1 MTQKCDMVNQQVCQP
16 VPFRVPVPGKKIV
29 PQPPRWE
36 MKCEDITEHRQQCKT
51 VYEDKTI
58 RVPVKECNQGTTQLC
73 EDYEVPRQE
82 VQTTQESGT
91 VTIPVENCDIVEEEK
106 QYCPNLPTEVLCSN
120 TTMSKTVR
128 YQRLVCDRQNLRP
141 YCKHFPESNC
151 ENIPG
156 QHCEEVPRQVCQ
168 NTCVQS
174 SQCSQCAQFASQ
186 GGFQSCQ
193 TSTCPNFIS
202 SASSSTSPCEPGQN
216 CQ

>member
-1 MTQKCDMVNQQVCQP
+1 
-16 VPFRVPVPGKKIV
+16 
-29 PQPPRWE
+29 
-36 MKCEDITEHRQQCKT
+36 
-51 VYEDKTI
+51 
-58 RVPVKECNQGTTQLC
+58 
-73 EDYEVPRQE
+73 
-82 VQTTQESGT
+82 
-91 VTIPVENCDIVEEEK
+91 
-106 QYCPNLPTEVLCSN
+106 
-120 TTMSKTVR
+120 MSKTVR